1 MTRQLVLASVVVAS
15 LVAATPAQ
23 AQFGKILDTANKA
36 VDAKEKFDAINMSDA
51 DERKIGDEVSTKLR
65 TRFGVDQDKAVTT
78 YVSLVGTVLAKAS
91 TRPNLNWQFIVLDT
105 DGVNAYAAPG
115 GLVHVTRG
123 LLGLMKSEA
132 QLADVLGHEITH
144 ITAKHT
150 VRAIQKRNAVQL
162 GAEQTKGGALASAA
176 VNQIAGVV
184 YDDLLA
190 NKFDR
195 NDEMEADR
203 VGIAVASKVGYSP
216 SALSD
221 VLKALDARNT
231 SAAQPNGLF
240 ASHPDTQAR
249 LDGIAKTIKE
259 QKLAGTAIVAA
270 RYEEHITWDAKPAAE
285 IPTVDAGAKGLTG
298 GSSPPPPPPPA
309 SSASTEKKDDEKD
322 KDKKD
327 AEQPKKKGGFLS
339 KMNLSGG
346 SQAQSSQTVAS
357 AGGRA
362 VGNDNNAKG
371 GSNPQIVGVTITPA
385 DLEAFKK
392 GIVG

>member
-1 MTRQLVLASVVVAS
+1 MFVVAS
-15 LVAATPAQ
+15 LLAAAPAH

-36 VDAKEKFDAINMSDA
+36 ADAKQKFDAINMSDA
-51 DERKIGDEVSTKLR
+51 DERKIGDQVSLMLR
-65 TRFGVDQDKAVTT
+65 QHFGVYQDKAVTT

-91 TRPNLNWQFIVLDT
+91 TRPNLDWQFVVLDT

-115 GLVHVTRG
+115 GIVHITRG

-132 QLADVLGHEITH
+132 QLADALGHEITH

-150 VRAIQKRNAVQL
+150 VRSIQKSNAVQL
-162 GAEQTKGGALASAA
+162 GAEQTKGGSLASAA
-176 VNQIAGVV
+176 VSQLAGAV
-184 YDDLLA
+184 YKNLFE

-203 VGIAVASKVGYSP
+203 VGITLASKVGYSP
-216 SALSD
+216 NALSD
-221 VLKALDARNT
+221 VLKALDARNSGSST
-231 SAAQPNGLF
+231 QNGLF

-259 QKLAGTAIVAA
+259 QKLTGTAIVAA
-270 RYEEHITWDAKPAAE
+270 RYKEHITWDAKPAAE
-285 IPTVDAGAKGLTG
+285 ILTVDAGAKGLTG
-298 GSSPPPPPPPA
+298 GSS
-309 SSASTEKKDDEKD
+309 SSSSSSGEKKDDD

-327 AEQPKKKGGFLS
+327 ADQPKKDADPPKKKGGFLS

-346 SQAQSSQTVAS
+346 SQAQSTQTTAS

-362 VGNDNNAKG
+362 IGNDNNAKG
-371 GSNPQIVGVTITPA
+371 GSNSSMVPVIINPA

>member
-1 MTRQLVLASVVVAS
+1 MTRHFVLATFVAAS
-15 LVAATPAQ
+15 LLAATPAH
-23 AQFGKILDTANKA
+23 AQFSKILDSANKA
-36 VDAKEKFDAINMSDA
+36 KDAKDKFDAINMSDA
-51 DERKIGDEVSTKLR
+51 DERKIGDEVSLKLR
-65 TRFGVDQDKAVTT
+65 QHFGVFQDKAVTT
-78 YVSLVGTVLAKAS
+78 YVSLVGTVLAKSS
-91 TRPNLNWQFIVLDT
+91 TRPNLNWQFVVLDT

-115 GLVHVTRG
+115 GIVHITRG

-132 QLADVLGHEITH
+132 QLADALGHEITH

-150 VRAIQKRNAVQL
+150 VRSIQKNNVVKL
-162 GAEQTKGGALASAA
+162 GAEQTKGGSLASAA
-176 VNQIAGVV
+176 VSELAGLA
-184 YDDLLA
+184 YKDLFE

-203 VGIAVASKVGYSP
+203 VGIELASKVGYSP
-216 SALSD
+216 NALSD

-231 SAAQPNGLF
+231 NAQQPNGLF

-259 QKLAGTAIVAA
+259 QKLTGTAIVAA
-270 RYEEHITWDAKPAAE
+270 RYKEHITWDAKPSAE
-285 IPTVDAGAKGLTG
+285 ITTVDAGAKGLTG
-298 GSSPPPPPPPA
+298 GSS
-309 SSASTEKKDDEKD
+309 SSSSTSAEKKDDDKD

-327 AEQPKKKGGFLS
+327 ADQPKKKGGFLS
-339 KMNLSGG
+339 KMNLSNG
-346 SQAQSSQTVAS
+346 SQAQSTQTTAS

-362 VGNDNNAKG
+362 IGNDNNAKG
-371 GSNPQIVGVTITPA
+371 GSNSSMVPVIINPA

>member
-1 MTRQLVLASVVVAS
+1 MTRHFVLATFVAAS
-15 LVAATPAQ
+15 LLAAAPAH
-23 AQFGKILDTANKA
+23 AQLGKILDSANKA
-36 VDAKEKFDAINMSDA
+36 ADAKQKFDAINMSDA
-51 DERKIGDEVSTKLR
+51 DERKIGDEVSLKLR
-65 TRFGVDQDKAVTT
+65 QHFGVYQDKAVTT

-91 TRPNLNWQFIVLDT
+91 ARPNLNWQFVVLDT

-115 GLVHVTRG
+115 GIVHITRG

-132 QLADVLGHEITH
+132 QLAGALGHEITH

-150 VRAIQKRNAVQL
+150 VRAIQKANMVQL
-162 GAEQTKGGALASAA
+162 GAEQTKGGSLAGEA
-176 VNQIAGVV
+176 VSRLSEASYHI
-184 YDDLLA
+184 LFE

-203 VGIAVASKVGYSP
+203 VGIALASKVGYSP
-216 SALSD
+216 DALSD
-221 VLKALDARNT
+221 VLRALDARNSGSQT
-231 SAAQPNGLF
+231 QNGLF

-270 RYEEHITWDAKPAAE
+270 RYKEHIIWDAKPSTE
-285 IPTVDAGAKGLTG
+285 ITTVDAGAKGLTG
-298 GSSPPPPPPPA
+298 GSSSA
-309 SSASTEKKDDEKD
+309 SSSAEKKDDD

-327 AEQPKKKGGFLS
+327 ADQPKKDADQPKKKGGFLS
-339 KMNLSGG
+339 KMSLSNG
-346 SQAQSSQTVAS
+346 SQAQSTQTTAS

-362 VGNDNNAKG
+362 IGPDNNAKG
-371 GSNPQIVGVTITPA
+371 GSNSSMVPVIINPA

>member
-1 MTRQLVLASVVVAS
+1 MFVAAS
-15 LVAATPAQ
+15 LLAAAPAH

-36 VDAKEKFDAINMSDA
+36 ADAKQKFDAINMSDA
-51 DERKIGDEVSTKLR
+51 DERKIGDQVSLMLR
-65 TRFGVDQDKAVTT
+65 QHFGVYQDKAVTT

-91 TRPNLNWQFIVLDT
+91 TRPNLDWQFVVLDT

-115 GLVHVTRG
+115 GIVHITRG

-132 QLADVLGHEITH
+132 QLADALGHEITH

-150 VRAIQKRNAVQL
+150 VRSIQKSNAVQL
-162 GAEQTKGGALASAA
+162 GAEQTKGGSLASAA
-176 VNQIAGVV
+176 VSQLAGAV
-184 YDDLLA
+184 YKNLFE

-203 VGIAVASKVGYSP
+203 VGITLASKVGYSP
-216 SALSD
+216 NALSD
-221 VLKALDARNT
+221 VLKALDARNSGSST
-231 SAAQPNGLF
+231 QNGLF

-259 QKLAGTAIVAA
+259 QKLTGTAIVAA
-270 RYEEHITWDAKPAAE
+270 RYKEHITWDAKPAAE
-285 IPTVDAGAKGLTG
+285 ILTVDAGAKGLTG
-298 GSSPPPPPPPA
+298 GSS
-309 SSASTEKKDDEKD
+309 SSSSSSGEKKDDD

-327 AEQPKKKGGFLS
+327 ADQPKKDADPPKKKGGFLS

-346 SQAQSSQTVAS
+346 SQAQSTQTTAS

-362 VGNDNNAKG
+362 IGNDNNAKG
-371 GSNPQIVGVTITPA
+371 GSNSSMVPVIINPA

>member
-1 MTRQLVLASVVVAS
+1 MKRHFVLATFVAAS
-15 LVAATPAQ
+15 LLAATPAH
-23 AQFGKILDTANKA
+23 AQFGKILDSANKA
-36 VDAKEKFDAINMSDA
+36 ADAKQKFDAINMSDA
-51 DERKIGDEVSTKLR
+51 DERKIGDEVSLKLR
-65 TRFGVDQDKAVTT
+65 QHFGVYQDKAVTT

-91 TRPNLNWQFIVLDT
+91 TRPNLDWQFVVLDT

-115 GLVHVTRG
+115 GIVHITRG

-132 QLADVLGHEITH
+132 QLADALGHEITH

-150 VRAIQKRNAVQL
+150 IRSIQKSNAVKL
-162 GAEQTKGGALASAA
+162 GAEQTKGGSLASAA
-176 VNQIAGVV
+176 VSQLAGMV
-184 YDDLLA
+184 YDDLFQ

-203 VGIAVASKVGYSP
+203 VGITLASKVGYSP
-216 SALSD
+216 NALSD

-231 SAAQPNGLF
+231 NAQQPNGLF

-259 QKLAGTAIVAA
+259 QKLTGTAIVAA
-270 RYEEHITWDAKPAAE
+270 RYKEHITWDAKPVAE
-285 IPTVDAGAKGLTG
+285 ILTVDAGAKGLTG
-298 GSSPPPPPPPA
+298 GSS
-309 SSASTEKKDDEKD
+309 SSSSSTSADKKDDD
-322 KDKKD
+322 SKDKKD
-327 AEQPKKKGGFLS
+327 ADQPKKKGGFLS
-339 KMNLSGG
+339 KMNLSNG
-346 SQAQSSQTVAS
+346 SQAQSTQTTAS

-362 VGNDNNAKG
+362 IGNDNNARG
-371 GSNPQIVGVTITPA
+371 GSNSSMVPVIINPA